1 MNDLESLVQ
10 AVETCTDCSLCE
22 TRTRSVPGEGPE
34 HPEILFIGEG
44 PGFHEDQ
51 QGRPF
56 VGPAGKLLEE
66 LLATIGMTRDEVYIT
81 NIVKCRPPGN
91 RDPLPAEIQAC
102 RKYLDQQ
109 IRLLDPKVIVT
120 LGRFSLGRFLP
131 QETISKAHGVPRLWG
146 HRYIFPM
153 YHPAAALHQGNM
165 RHFLEEDIQK
175 LPGLL
180 LQIQQEGS
188 PGEAAEA
195 APQPEQL
202 KML

>member
-66 LLATIGMTRDEVYIT
+66 LLATIAKRHAARFRDH
-81 NIVKCRPPGN
+81 G
-91 RDPLPAEIQAC
+91 PAS
-102 RKYLDQQ
+102 
-109 IRLLDPKVIVT
+109 
-120 LGRFSLGRFLP
+120 GG
-131 QETISKAHGVPRLWG
+131 
-146 HRYIFPM
+146 
-153 YHPAAALHQGNM
+153 
-165 RHFLEEDIQK
+165 
-175 LPGLL
+175 
-180 LQIQQEGS
+180 
-188 PGEAAEA
+188 
-195 APQPEQL
+195 
-202 KML
+202 